1 MIEYRIM
8 TKSLSC
14 LFQVSDG
21 VHEASYTLEV
31 TVQQTSES
39 GLIFSE
45 LQYTG
50 LVEENKTAEQTILIV
65 QPLNL
70 RKIHQSSII

>member
-1 MIEYRIM
+1 M
-8 TKSLSC
+8 TKSRSC

-70 RKIHQSSII
+70 RKIHQSSIL